1 MLEFIRESFSA
12 IRVLTSVASI
22 IAIFLNCFY
31 LYYLFKGK
39 KDGKT
44 LTQYV
49 GKFFS
54 KKSGIILCEIVMVC
68 GILLSPPIYSN
79 FENTTIGSFFEKET
93 YSEKYYVYIRRD
105 NSNAKAYKVKA
116 DILKSDYG
124 YPTYTDEGEETVAIQ
139 GNGYF
144 IKKIY
149 WESGGYITFMDEYE
163 ELYDGIN
170 STRIYPNRE
179 TSCEDVKGDTYYIML
194 TQEKAK

>member
-79 FENTTIGSFFEKET
+79 FENTTIAFVGDGSKIYKDKIQDYF
-93 YSEKYYVYIRRD
+93 
-105 NSNAKAYKVKA
+105 SNARFVDDGMNDLNSYSLGLAGLVHYNENI
-116 DILKSDYG
+116 DIGDVLPLYLKK
-124 YPTYTDEGEETVAIQ
+124 PQAQRLLEE
-139 GNGYF
+139 
-144 IKKIY
+144 
-149 WESGGYITFMDEYE
+149 
-163 ELYDGIN
+163 
-170 STRIYPNRE
+170 RE
-179 TSCEDVKGDTYYIML
+179 KN
-194 TQEKAK
+194 K